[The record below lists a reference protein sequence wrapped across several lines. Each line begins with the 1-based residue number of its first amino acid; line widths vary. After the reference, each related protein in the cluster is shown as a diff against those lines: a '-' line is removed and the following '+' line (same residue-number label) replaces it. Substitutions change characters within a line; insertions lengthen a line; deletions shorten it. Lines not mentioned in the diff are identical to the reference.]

1 VGVRAV
7 SWRVRQADSK
17 DLEGVSSVLQE
28 AAHWLEQRGMALWRD
43 DELSSQRVQE
53 EIASGLFY
61 LAEDDGAIGGVIR
74 FQLDDPEFWP
84 DVLPGEAA
92 YIHRLAVR
100 RCYAGGRVS
109 FQLLDWA
116 VAETRK
122 ISRTYLRMDVETPR
136 RRLREIYEKYGF
148 QYHSERNVGP
158 YSVSRYQYLVG
169 AIRQK

>member
-1 VGVRAV
+1 
-7 SWRVRQADSK
+7 
-17 DLEGVSSVLQE
+17 
-28 AAHWLEQRGMALWRD
+28 
-43 DELSSQRVQE
+43 
-53 EIASGLFY
+53 
-61 LAEDDGAIGGVIR
+61 VIR

-122 ISRTYLRMDVETPR
+122 IGRTYLRMDVETSR

-158 YSVSRYQYLVG
+158 YSVSRYQIPTGLG
-169 AIRQK
+169 RESRKDQSHHELKL